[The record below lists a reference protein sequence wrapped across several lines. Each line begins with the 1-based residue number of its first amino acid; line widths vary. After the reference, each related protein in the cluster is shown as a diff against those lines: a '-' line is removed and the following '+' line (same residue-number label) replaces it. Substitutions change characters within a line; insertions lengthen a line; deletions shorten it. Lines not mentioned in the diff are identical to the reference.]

1 MTTQPGERFL
11 PHLLERKQNY
21 FSSVMPYT
29 SETWRA
35 KEEDVIRLE
44 RNGARIGRWM
54 CSARPEERIS
64 AEELSSTL
72 KLISMRECLQDKTL
86 KWFGHIEKE

>member
-1 MTTQPGERFL
+1 MRDFCLICLNGN
-11 PHLLERKQNY
+11 NY
-21 FSSVMPYT
+21 FSSVIPYT
-29 SETWRA
+29 SEIWRA

-44 RNGARIGRWM
+44 RNGARICRWM
-54 CSARPEERIS
+54 CNARPEERIS

-72 KLISMRECLQDKTL
+72 KLISMREGLQDKTL

>member
-1 MTTQPGERFL
+1 
-11 PHLLERKQNY
+11 
-21 FSSVMPYT
+21 MPYT
-29 SETWRA
+29 SEIWRA

-72 KLISMRECLQDKTL
+72 KLISMREGLQDKTL